1 MPKNSKQTS
10 SSVASQASEILR
22 DSNSSAIQRKLA
34 GSALAQTNTG
44 KETGAAMESV
54 ASKVLS
60 SPKYND
66 TTKTMAASV
75 LAQSNKAR

>member
-1 MPKNSKQTS
+1 
-10 SSVASQASEILR
+10 
-22 DSNSSAIQRKLA
+22 
-34 GSALAQTNTG
+34 
-44 KETGAAMESV
+44 MESV